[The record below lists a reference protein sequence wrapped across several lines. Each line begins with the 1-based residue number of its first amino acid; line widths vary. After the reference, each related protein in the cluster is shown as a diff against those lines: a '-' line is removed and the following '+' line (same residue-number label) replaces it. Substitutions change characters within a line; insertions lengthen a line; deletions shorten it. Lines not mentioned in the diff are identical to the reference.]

1 MRGRT
6 SGSMGAKTG
15 HEMRERIKNA
25 GRGGDRRSLSG
36 PASFFQRRV
45 RPVRLAVMGVSLVIA
60 FLLGALFVSYGS
72 KLYED
77 WRQDRLFHRAAA
89 FLQQGKLNEASDTA
103 QELLRRHPDSLPA
116 LYILAE
122 AAEKENLE
130 EAVSRRE
137 QIARLLPKDADS
149 QLNLASAALR
159 FGKLDL
165 AREALDR
172 VASSDRD
179 RAAFHVVAG
188 WLARAEGNLAEQEEQ
203 FAAAVKKEPT
213 NDLYQFN
220 LAALRIRSSD
230 VTKSAR
236 ARDTL
241 QRLSKVAPYRTGA
254 LRALL
259 NDAVERND
267 LGAADNF
274 AQQLQ
279 MSPEVTFGDYLLCLN
294 FYRKLD
300 EKKFRLLLDK
310 VKPFAARN
318 FNDLASLMEW
328 MNQNGLAGDV
338 VKWIDKLPAAELN
351 SPPAAVAVADA
362 YATVKNW
369 SRLKR
374 WTHTPAP
381 SEWGDSEYLRLAYQ
395 AIAIRQSQSRS
406 GGAANAEFE
415 TLWRSAEQLANE
427 QEPEHALALARLASK
442 WELEKEA
449 EELWQRVAENPPT
462 RREALEAL
470 RRLYRGKNETEKLY
484 DVLQRLHETSPTEAP
499 ITADLAR
506 LGLDL
511 QQNTERSNQLARE
524 AYDRAPN
531 EVNCAV
537 TYAFSLS
544 RLGRNSEGLAIVQKL
559 PPDQLHDQHAAVYV
573 ALLLAE
579 ANQLD
584 GAKEYIA
591 AAENGKIY
599 PEEEKLL
606 DEAKTRLAATSAAPS
621 PAIAST
627 PVELSPTPTASQ
639 R

>member
-1 MRGRT
+1 MR
-6 SGSMGAKTG
+6 AKTE
-15 HEMRERIKNA
+15 HEMAERIEGA
-25 GRGGDRRSLSG
+25 GRGRPRQSFLG
-36 PASFFQRRV
+36 PASLFRR
-45 RPVRLAVMGVSLVIA
+45 RFWPARLAVLVTALVIA
-60 FLLGALFVSYGS
+60 FLLGALFVGYGS

-77 WRQDRLFHRAAA
+77 WRQNRLLHRAAA
-89 FLQQGKLNEASDTA
+89 LLQEGKPSEASQTA
-103 QELLRRHPDSLPA
+103 QELLGRHPNSLPA

-122 AAEKENLE
+122 AAEKQNLE
-130 EAVSRRE
+130 EAVWWRE
-137 QIARLLPKDADS
+137 QIARLVPKDPDN

-165 AREALDR
+165 AREAIDR
-172 VASSDRD
+172 VAAADRD

-188 WLARAEGNLAEQEEQ
+188 WLARAEGNLAEQEEE
-203 FAAAVKKEPT
+203 FAAAVKKEPN

-220 LAALRIRSSD
+220 LAALRIHSGD
-230 VTKSAR
+230 AGESAK

-241 QRLSKVAPYRTGA
+241 QRLSQLARYRTGA

-259 NDAVERND
+259 NDAVARND
-267 LGAADNF
+267 LAAADNF

-279 MSPEVTFGDYLLCLN
+279 MSPEVTFGDDLLCLN

-300 EKKFRLLLDK
+300 EKKFRLLLEK

-318 FNDLASLMEW
+318 SSDLASLMEW
-328 MNQNGLAGDV
+328 MNQNGLAADV
-338 VKWIDKLPAAELN
+338 VKWIDKLPAAQLS
-351 SPPAAVAVADA
+351 SPPTSIAIADA

-369 SRLKR
+369 PRLKR
-374 WTHTPAP
+374 WTRTGM
-381 SEWGDSEYLRLAYQ
+381 WGDSEYLRLAYQ
-395 AIAIRQSQSRS
+395 AIAS
-406 GGAANAEFE
+406 GETANTEFE
-415 TLWRSAEQLANE
+415 KLWRSAEQLTNE
-427 QEPEHALALARLASK
+427 QPEQELVLARLASK
-442 WELEKEA
+442 WELENES
-449 EELWQRVAENPPT
+449 EELWRRVAENPPM

-470 RRLYRGKNETEKLY
+470 RRLYRAKNETGKLY
-484 DVLQRLHETSPTEAP
+484 DVLQRLHESSPNEAP

-506 LGLDL
+506 LGLNL
-511 QQNTERSNQLARE
+511 EKNTERSHQLARE
-524 AYDRAPN
+524 AYDRAPK

-544 RLGRNSEGLAIVQKL
+544 SLGRNAEGLPIIQNL

-579 ANQLD
+579 AGQLD
-584 GAKEYIA
+584 GAQEYIA

-599 PEEEKLL
+599 PEEKKLL
-606 DEAKTRLAATSAAPS
+606 DEAKTKLAAASATPS
-621 PAIAST
+621 PAISST

>member
-1 MRGRT
+1 MR
-6 SGSMGAKTG
+6 AKTG
-15 HEMRERIKNA
+15 QEMAERIKDA
-25 GRGGDRRSLSG
+25 VGGRDCQSLRG
-36 PASFFQRRV
+36 QESFSQRRLWSL
-45 RPVRLAVMGVSLVIA
+45 RLAVMVTALVIA

-77 WRQDRLFHRAAA
+77 WRQSRLLHRAAA
-89 FLQQGKLNEASDTA
+89 LLQEGKLSEASQTA
-103 QELLRRHPDSLPA
+103 RELLRRHPDSLPA
-116 LYILAE
+116 FYILAE
-122 AAEKENLE
+122 AAEQQNVE
-130 EAVSRRE
+130 EAVWWRE
-137 QIARLLPKDADS
+137 QIARFLPKEPDN

-172 VASSDRD
+172 VAPADRT

-188 WLARAEGNLAEQEEQ
+188 WLARAEGNLAEQEEE
-203 FAAAVKKEPT
+203 FAAAVTKEPN

-220 LAALRIRSSD
+220 LAALRIHSSD
-230 VTKSAR
+230 PEKSAK

-267 LGAADNF
+267 LAKADNF

-279 MSPEVTFGDYLLCLN
+279 MSPEVTFSDYLLCLN

-300 EKKFRLLLDK
+300 EKKFRLLLEK
-310 VKPFAARN
+310 VKPFATRN
-318 FNDLASLMEW
+318 SSDLASLMDW
-328 MNQNGLAGDV
+328 MNQSGLAGDV
-338 VKWIDKLPAAELN
+338 VKWIDKLPLAQLS
-351 SPPAAVAVADA
+351 SPLTSIAVADA

-374 WTHTPAP
+374 WTRNGT
-381 SEWGDSEYLRLAYQ
+381 WRDSEYLRLAYQ
-395 AIAIRQSQSRS
+395 AIATRQSQSRS
-406 GGAANAEFE
+406 GGAPNMEFK
-415 TLWRSAEQLANE
+415 TLWRSAEQLTNE
-427 QEPEHALALARLASK
+427 QPEHELALARLASK
-442 WELEKEA
+442 WELKNES
-449 EELWQRVAENPPT
+449 EELWQHIAENPPM

-470 RRLYRGKNETEKLY
+470 RRLYRMKNETEKLY
-484 DVLQRLHETSPTEAP
+484 DVLQRLHESSPNEAP

-506 LGLDL
+506 LGLNL
-511 QQNTERSNQLARE
+511 EQITERSHQLAKE
-524 AYDRAPN
+524 AYDRAPK

-537 TYAFSLS
+537 TYALSLS
-544 RLGRNSEGLAIVQKL
+544 RLGRNAEGLAIVQSL

-579 ANQLD
+579 ASQLD
-584 GAKEYIA
+584 GAQEYIA
-591 AAENGKIY
+591 AAENGEIF
-599 PEEEKLL
+599 PEEKKLL
-606 DEAKTRLAATSAAPS
+606 DEAKTKFAIAAATPS
-621 PAIAST
+621 PAISST